1 MQRKVNNRSSKQN
14 AVEGSLFEPERQK
27 EKLRQCGISKDVMS
41 TAASQDTNHT
51 KKHHSDPQRHTVY
64 MHHSHIILHVPAA
77 HGCKCFT

>member
-1 MQRKVNNRSSKQN
+1 MQRKVNNRSNKQN
-14 AVEGSLFEPERQK
+14 TVEGSLFEPERQK
-27 EKLRQCGISKDVMS
+27 GKLRQKKKDAMP